1 VIAYQRMDKKGNA
14 VIVLLNMTPIA
25 RNNWTLN
32 LVGKL
37 KWKVLFCSD
46 LKSWGG
52 SSSIEDLS
60 VVSSWNDRKQKQ
72 VSITLYLPPLAGV
85 VLG

>member
-1 VIAYQRMDKKGNA
+1 
-14 VIVLLNMTPIA
+14 
-25 RNNWTLN
+25 
-32 LVGKL
+32 VGKL

-60 VVSSWNDRKQKQ
+60 VASSWNDRKQKQ
-72 VSITLYLPPLAGV
+72 VNITLHLPPLAGV